1 MSRISS
7 SASISR
13 GIISQSTCWIISN
26 YALIITLLGIKC
38 RLMRNLDNKDQQII
52 RTLQRNGRMTNQDLA
67 AEVNLS
73 PSPCLRRLKLLEQN
87 GVITGYSA
95 NIDAE
100 AYGLPVTVFVHIKLE
115 SHTEETVAKFETD
128 IARIDQVMECFVM
141 TGASDYLLRVVVA
154 DLSDYEDFV
163 RRKLHSIGSIASMDS
178 SFVYGVV
185 KKTNVFPT
193 IG

>member
-1 MSRISS
+1 
-7 SASISR
+7 
-13 GIISQSTCWIISN
+13 
-26 YALIITLLGIKC
+26 
-38 RLMRNLDNKDQQII
+38 MRSLDNKDQQII
-52 RTLQRNGRMTNQDLA
+52 RALQRNGRMTNQDLA

-100 AYGLPVTVFVHIKLE
+100 AYGLPVTVFVHVKLE
-115 SHTEETVAKFETD
+115 SHTEATVQQFEAD
-128 IARIDQVMECFVM
+128 ITRVDQVLDCFVM
-141 TGASDYLLRVVVA
+141 TGTSDYLLRVVVA
-154 DLSDYEDFV
+154 DLSDYENFV
-163 RRKLHSIGSIASMDS
+163 RRKLHSVGSIASIDS

>member
-1 MSRISS
+1 
-7 SASISR
+7 
-13 GIISQSTCWIISN
+13 
-26 YALIITLLGIKC
+26 
-38 RLMRNLDNKDQQII
+38 MRKLDNKDQQII

-115 SHTEETVAKFETD
+115 SHTEATVKKFETD
-128 IARIDQVMECFVM
+128 IAHIDQVMECFVM

-163 RRKLHSIGSIASMDS
+163 RRRLHSIGSIASMDS